1 MEKHPIVHV
10 EFSAKD
16 RKVSQEFYAKA
27 FGWELTP
34 YDDMNYTT
42 FNTGEGVAGGLNPVS
57 EDYPAGTVTVYIQTS
72 DITGSL
78 AAVEAA
84 GGTIVS
90 SEWEVPGVGKFG
102 FFRDPSG
109 NMVGLITWTEPSA
122 S

>member
-10 EFSAKD
+10 EFSTKD
-16 RKVSQEFYAKA
+16 RSESQKFYAKV
-27 FGWELTP
+27 FGWELTA

-42 FNTGEGVAGGLNPVS
+42 FKPGEGVEGGLNPIS
-57 EDYPAGTVTVYIQTS
+57 EGFPAGTVTVYIQTS
-72 DITGSL
+72 DIPASL

-84 GGTIVS
+84 GGTVVS
-90 SEWEVPGVGKFG
+90 SEWVVPGVGKFG

-109 NMVGLITWTEPSA
+109 NMIGLITWAEQPS

>member
-16 RKVSQEFYAKA
+16 RKESQKFYADV
-27 FGWELTP
+27 FGWELTS

-42 FNTGEGVAGGLNPVS
+42 FKTGEGVEGGLNPVQ
-57 EDYPAGTVTVYIQTS
+57 EGFPAGTVTVYIQTS
-72 DITGSL
+72 DIPASL
-78 AAVEAA
+78 AAVESA

-90 SEWEVPGVGKFG
+90 PEWEVPGVGKFG

-109 NMVGLITWTEPSA
+109 NMIGLITWSEQPA